1 MKVVAKK
8 PGQLAEIIKIENELQ
23 ALQEYV
29 GGWIETVTFATDA
42 CIICNDEGRLL
53 DMPYN
58 FTFCGVDFYG
68 PILIVGVK
76 NEDFTD
82 CPAAGFILTQI
93 NRGQRQ

>member
-1 MKVVAKK
+1 MKVVAKR
-8 PGQLAEIIKIENELQ
+8 PGHLAEIIEIKNELK

-29 GGWIETVTFATDA
+29 GGLIETVTFAPNA
-42 CIICNDEGRLL
+42 CIVCNEEGRLL

-58 FTFCGVDFYG
+58 FTFCGVEFCG
-68 PILIVGVK
+68 PILIVGIK
-76 NEDFTD
+76 GEEFTD